1 MIWKPTPAEKKA
13 IKAFA
18 ARAEKRKPT
27 QLHFMIGE
35 RYSLTRGITAN
46 NTNVMLIDNTPDW
59 EDSDLNQTWPWSNL
73 AAGIE
78 LTPEGRAQVD
88 FYVYERGYDDYGDLL
103 TNVQA
108 HVALRGGKP
117 VLWKI
122 TGTGV
127 KAEVLDFHVAALL
140 AAELIGSDG

>member
-1 MIWKPTPAEKKA
+1 MIWKPTDLDRKR
-13 IKAFA
+13 IKGFA
-18 ARAEKRKPT
+18 ARSEKRKPT
-27 QLHFMIGE
+27 RLHMRIGE

-46 NTNVMLIDNTPDW
+46 STNVMLVDDTTDL
-59 EDSDLNQTWPWSNL
+59 EDSDLFQTCPWSDL
-73 AAGIE
+73 KYGIE
-78 LTPEGRAQVD
+78 LTKEGRAQVD

-108 HVALRGGKP
+108 HVALRDGKP

-127 KAEVLDFHVAALL
+127 PAQIIDEVVAGTLRTEPVGA
-140 AAELIGSDG
+140 DG